1 MPNTRSAIKRARKN
15 AGERLRNRS
24 VRSNTKT
31 LITKAR
37 QLIQSGDLEQADGA
51 IREAQRALARSA
63 QKGVIKS
70 NNAAGR
76 TSRLVKQRN
85 VAQAIL

>member
-1 MPNTRSAIKRARKN
+1 MKRARTN
-15 AGERLRNRS
+15 VGRRLRNRS

-51 IREAQRALARSA
+51 IREAQRALARAA
-63 QKGVIKS
+63 QRGVIKR

-85 VAQAIL
+85 VAQAIP